1 MKKSIIFLLITAC
14 AAFSLT
20 GQAAT
25 AISFNTEVTGEV
37 TDENPENV
45 WQFSGLRDQMVSI
58 VVDGEGDFDPI
69 VTLRLSGGV
78 DVITNDDIAY
88 PDTRD
93 AILDGI
99 SLPRQSQ
106 YDIVVTGYGGST
118 GEYSLM
124 LLPGYADLA
133 ISDGASDLDDWKV
146 DETLTTSIVD
156 SGIEANVTG
165 VQVVANLLYD
175 SQELGR
181 SYYVEAGLEI
191 VTGRDGWAVG
201 IVVNRQSNGDHYLY
215 SVNHLGSWRI
225 TAVEGDAERV
235 LRDWSPHP
243 AIVAGEGVF
252 TPAVLYNEGVI
263 ELFYN
268 NQLLGRF
275 YDMALAVGG
284 RVGVKIVTAN
294 SLQGEVSAIL
304 TDFTVT
310 APRMQDGEY
319 VFAGSIVDGTA
330 SQTIQ
335 ELERRHLMPS
345 GGRLLF
351 EVSESFIDNRNP
363 GVDLLTLGQGITA
376 ESFAFGTTL
385 TIEPEVSVE
394 GTVGCGLLMSY
405 RDETDHIVAFVDNVG
420 GYGVSRR
427 NGEGYG
433 DGLFDTNPNWVERRR
448 HNLVTVVNNGT
459 INFWVNGL
467 YVGGL
472 QVEVTPGEVGNAALN
487 FDPINITCQFTN
499 TWLWSW
505 EN

>member
-1 MKKSIIFLLITAC
+1 
-14 AAFSLT
+14 
-20 GQAAT
+20 
-25 AISFNTEVTGEV
+25 
-37 TDENPENV
+37 
-45 WQFSGLRDQMVSI
+45 
-58 VVDGEGDFDPI
+58 
-69 VTLRLSGGV
+69 
-78 DVITNDDIAY
+78 
-88 PDTRD
+88 
-93 AILDGI
+93 
-99 SLPRQSQ
+99 
-106 YDIVVTGYGGST
+106 
-118 GEYSLM
+118 
-124 LLPGYADLA
+124 
-133 ISDGASDLDDWKV
+133 
-146 DETLTTSIVD
+146 
-156 SGIEANVTG
+156 
-165 VQVVANLLYD
+165 
-175 SQELGR
+175 
-181 SYYVEAGLEI
+181 
-191 VTGRDGWAVG
+191 
-201 IVVNRQSNGDHYLY
+201 
-215 SVNHLGSWRI
+215 
-225 TAVEGDAERV
+225 
-235 LRDWSPHP
+235 
-243 AIVAGEGVF
+243 
-252 TPAVLYNEGVI
+252 
-263 ELFYN
+263 
-268 NQLLGRF
+268 
-275 YDMALAVGG
+275 
-284 RVGVKIVTAN
+284 
-294 SLQGEVSAIL
+294 
-304 TDFTVT
+304 
-310 APRMQDGEY
+310 MQDGEY